1 MNLRNPSARLP
12 IIREFAPADCTPDP
26 STPNTP
32 HFLKETQSSEP
43 HTTQNSDKPGEVSS
57 NFFVETLLSL
67 GQPIDESYSSS
78 DWDYGEADAP
88 FEKADEQRVTDDRE
102 ELPLQLLRARPSVRT
117 DHDQHLD
124 PEVLNGAGVIDP
136 ETLFPPPRSADSL
149 NDLAGGISISLALID
164 GPDALML
171 YEEWK
176 RRTQSAR

>member
-26 STPNTP
+26 SSPNTP
-32 HFLKETQSSEP
+32 RLLKETQSSGP
-43 HTTQNSDKPGEVSS
+43 RTTQNSDKPDEVSS

-88 FEKADEQRVTDDRE
+88 SEKPDEQRVTEGRE
-102 ELPLQLLRARPSVRT
+102 ELPFQLLRARPILRNN
-117 DHDQHLD
+117 HDRHLE

-136 ETLFPPPRSADSL
+136 EALFPPPRSAESL
-149 NDLAGGISISLALID
+149 YDLAGGILISPALID
-164 GPDALML
+164 GPDGPML

-176 RRTQSAR
+176 RRTQGAQ

>member
-1 MNLRNPSARLP
+1 M
-12 IIREFAPADCTPDP
+12 
-26 STPNTP
+26 
-32 HFLKETQSSEP
+32 
-43 HTTQNSDKPGEVSS
+43 SS

-88 FEKADEQRVTDDRE
+88 FEKPDEQRVTDGRE

-136 ETLFPPPRSADSL
+136 ETLFLPPRSAESL
-149 NDLAGGISISLALID
+149 DDLARGVSISPALID
-164 GPDALML
+164 APDGPML
-171 YEEWK
+171 
-176 RRTQSAR
+176 